1 VRRANKM
8 QLELPL
14 AVAPVPAPA
23 GALRYIQLEREIV
36 GYRFRRA
43 RRRSIGLVIDDG
55 GLRVAAPGHTPIAEV
70 EAFIRDKTRWVLKK
84 LSEWRAA
91 PKPPVV
97 NWSDGT
103 MIALL
108 GASVSIE
115 LLPGRRGI
123 SLQDGRLGIGL
134 APRSEPAALRKRG
147 IAWFKNRARQLL
159 GERLALYAARL
170 GVPTPALALS
180 NARTQ
185 WGVCRED
192 GHVRLNW
199 RLIHL
204 PLHLIDYVV
213 AHELAHL
220 REMNHSARFWVVV
233 GGLYPDYATAR
244 RELRDCSH
252 RLPIL

>member
-1 VRRANKM
+1 M

-14 AVAPVPAPA
+14 ALTPVALPA

-43 RRRSIGLVIDDG
+43 RRRSIGIVIDDD
-55 GLRVAAPGHTPIAEV
+55 GLRVAAPGHATVAEV
-70 EAFIRDKTRWVLKK
+70 EAFIREKAHWVLKK

-91 PKPPVV
+91 PRQPVV
-97 NWSDGT
+97 TWSEGAT
-103 MIALL
+103 VALL
-108 GASVSIE
+108 GAPVTIE
-115 LLPGRRGI
+115 FLPGRRDV
-123 SLQDGRLGIGL
+123 SLAHGRLGIGL
-134 APRSEPAALRKRG
+134 APRGEPAALRKRG
-147 IAWFKNRARQLL
+147 IAWIKEHARALL
-159 GERLALYAARL
+159 AERLALYAARL
-170 GVPTPALALS
+170 GVATPTLSLS

-185 WGVCRED
+185 WGICRED

-204 PLHLIDYVV
+204 PLHLVDYVV

-220 REMNHSARFWVVV
+220 REMNHSARFWAVV
-233 GGLYPDYATAR
+233 GGLYPDYRVAR
-244 RELRDCSH
+244 RELRESSH

>member
-1 VRRANKM
+1 M

-14 AVAPVPAPA
+14 AVAPVTVPA
-23 GALRYIQLEREIV
+23 GTLRYIQLGSEIV

-43 RRRSIGLVIDDG
+43 RRRSIGIVIDDD
-55 GLRVAAPGHTPIAEV
+55 GLRVAAPGHTSIAEV
-70 EAFIRDKTRWVLKK
+70 EAFIREKARWVLKK

-108 GASVSIE
+108 GQPVRIE
-115 LLPGRRGI
+115 LLPGQRDI

-134 APRSEPAALRKRG
+134 APRGEPAALRKRG
-147 IAWFKNRARQLL
+147 IAWLKDRARTLL

-170 GVPTPALALS
+170 GVPTPVLTLS

-185 WGVCRED
+185 WGMCRED
-192 GHVRLNW
+192 GRVRLNW

-204 PLHLIDYVV
+204 PLRLIDYVV
-213 AHELAHL
+213 AHELSHL
-220 REMNHSARFWVVV
+220 REMNHSARFWAVV
-233 GGLYPDYATAR
+233 GGLYPDYAAAR
-244 RELRDCSH
+244 AELRDCSH

>member
-1 VRRANKM
+1 V

-14 AVAPVPAPA
+14 AISPVAVPA
-23 GALRYIQLEREIV
+23 GTLRYIQLGSEIV

-43 RRRSIGLVIDDG
+43 RRRSIGIVVDDD
-55 GLRVAAPGHTPIAEV
+55 GLRVAAPGHATIAEV
-70 EAFIRDKTRWVLKK
+70 EGFIREKTHWVLKK

-97 NWSDGT
+97 TWGHGASV
-103 MIALL
+103 ALL
-108 GASVSIE
+108 GETVTIE
-115 LLPGRRGI
+115 LLPGRRDI

-134 APRSEPAALRKRG
+134 APRGEPAALRKRG
-147 IAWFKNRARQLL
+147 IAWFKDRARTLF

-170 GVPTPALALS
+170 GVPAPALALS
-180 NARTQ
+180 SARSQ
-185 WGVCRED
+185 WGICRED

-220 REMNHSARFWVVV
+220 REMNHSARFWAVV
-233 GGLYPDYATAR
+233 GGIYPDYQLAR

>member
-1 VRRANKM
+1 M

-14 AVAPVPAPA
+14 AVAPVAVAA
-23 GALRYIQLEREIV
+23 GTLRYIQLGSEIV

-43 RRRSIGLVIDDG
+43 RRRSIGIVIDED
-55 GLRVAAPGHTPIAEV
+55 GLRVAAPGHAPIAEV
-70 EAFIRDKTRWVLKK
+70 EAFIREKARWVQKK

-97 NWSDGT
+97 NWRDGS

-108 GASVSIE
+108 GKPVRIE
-115 LLPGRRGI
+115 LLPGRRDI
-123 SLQDGRLGIGL
+123 SLHDGRLGIGL
-134 APRSEPAALRKRG
+134 APRGEPAALRKRG
-147 IAWFKNRARQLL
+147 ITWLKDRARALL
-159 GERLALYAARL
+159 GERLAHYAASL
-170 GVPTPALALS
+170 GVPTPVLTLS

-185 WGVCRED
+185 WGVCGTD

-204 PLHLIDYVV
+204 PLRLIDYVV

-220 REMNHSARFWVVV
+220 REMNHSARFWAVV
-233 GGLYPDYATAR
+233 GRLYPDYEAAR
-244 RELRDCSH
+244 RELRDCSR

>member
-1 VRRANKM
+1 M
-8 QLELPL
+8 QLELPFAL
-14 AVAPVPAPA
+14 APAPA
-23 GALRYIQLEREIV
+23 AAGTLRYIQLGSEIV
-36 GYRFRRA
+36 SYRFRRA
-43 RRRSIGLVIDDG
+43 RRRSIGIVIGDD
-55 GLRVAAPGHTPIAEV
+55 GLRVAAPGHAPIAEV
-70 EAFIRDKTRWVLKK
+70 EAFIQEKARWVLRR

-91 PKPPVV
+91 PKPQVV

-108 GASVSIE
+108 GEPVSIE

-123 SLQDGRLGIGL
+123 SLENGRLGIGL
-134 APRSEPAALRKRG
+134 APRGEPAALRKRG
-147 IAWFKNRARQLL
+147 IAWLKERAQALL
-159 GERLALYAARL
+159 GERLALCAASL
-170 GVPTPALALS
+170 GVPTPVLTLS

-204 PLHLIDYVV
+204 PLRLIDYVV

-220 REMNHSARFWVVV
+220 REMNHSARFWAVV
-233 GGLYPDYATAR
+233 GRLYPDYEAAR
-244 RELRDCSH
+244 RELRDCGH
-252 RLPIL
+252 RVPIL

>member
-1 VRRANKM
+1 M

-14 AVAPVPAPA
+14 AVTPVAEPS
-23 GALRYIQLEREIV
+23 GTLRYIQLGREIV

-43 RRRSIGLVIDDG
+43 RRRSIGLVIDDD

-70 EAFIRDKTRWVLKK
+70 EAFIREKARWVLRK

-91 PKPPVV
+91 PKPQLVH
-97 NWSDGT
+97 WGEGAT
-103 MIALL
+103 IALL
-108 GASVSIE
+108 GAPVTIA
-115 LLPGRRGI
+115 LLPGARGI
-123 SLQDGRLGIGL
+123 ALADGRLGIGL
-134 APRSEPAALRKRG
+134 VPHVEPAALRRRA
-147 IAWFKNRARQLL
+147 IAWIKQRAHELF

-170 GVPTPALALS
+170 GVATPKLALS

-185 WGVCRED
+185 WGLCRED

-204 PLHLIDYVV
+204 PLHLVDYVV

-220 REMNHSARFWVVV
+220 REMNHSARFWAVVA
-233 GGLYPDYATAR
+233 GLYPDFDQAR
-244 RELRDCSH
+244 RELRHCNH
-252 RLPIL
+252 LLPIL

>member
-1 VRRANKM
+1 M

-14 AVAPVPAPA
+14 EVAPVTAPA
-23 GALRYIQLEREIV
+23 GTLRYIRLGSEIV
-36 GYRFRRA
+36 GYRLRRA
-43 RRRSIGLVIDDG
+43 RRRSIGIVIDND
-55 GLRVAAPGHTPIAEV
+55 GLRVAAPGHTPIADV
-70 EAFIRDKTRWVLKK
+70 EAFILEKTRWVLKK

-97 NWSDGT
+97 SWRDGT

-108 GASVSIE
+108 GEPVRIE
-115 LLPGRRGI
+115 LLPGRRDI
-123 SLQDGRLGIGL
+123 SLREGRLAIGL
-134 APRSEPAALRKRG
+134 APRAEAAALRKRG
-147 IAWFKNRARQLL
+147 IAWLQDRARALL
-159 GERLALYAARL
+159 GERLALYAASL
-170 GVPTPALALS
+170 GVPAPALTLS
-180 NARTQ
+180 NARTR
-185 WGVCRED
+185 WGVCREG

-204 PLHLIDYVV
+204 PLRLIDYVV

-220 REMNHSARFWVVV
+220 REMNHSARFWAVV
-233 GGLYPDYATAR
+233 GSLYPDYAAAR

>member
-1 VRRANKM
+1 M

-14 AVAPVPAPA
+14 AVPPVAVPA
-23 GALRYIQLEREIV
+23 GTLRYIQLGSEIV

-43 RRRSIGLVIDDG
+43 RRRSIGIVIDDD

-70 EAFIRDKTRWVLKK
+70 EAFIREKASWVLKK
-84 LSEWRAA
+84 LFERRAA
-91 PKPPVV
+91 PKPPMV

-108 GASVSIE
+108 GEPVTIE
-115 LLPGRRGI
+115 LLPGRRDI
-123 SLQDGRLGIGL
+123 SLQEGRLGIGL
-134 APRSEPAALRKRG
+134 APRGGPAALRKRG
-147 IAWFKNRARQLL
+147 IAWLKDRARALL
-159 GERLALYAARL
+159 GERLALYAASL
-170 GVPTPALALS
+170 GVPAPVLSLS

-185 WGVCRED
+185 WGVCRAD

-204 PLHLIDYVV
+204 PLRLIDYVV

-220 REMNHSARFWVVV
+220 MEMNHSARFWAVV
-233 GGLYPDYATAR
+233 GRLYPDYAAAR
-244 RELRDCSH
+244 RELRDCNH